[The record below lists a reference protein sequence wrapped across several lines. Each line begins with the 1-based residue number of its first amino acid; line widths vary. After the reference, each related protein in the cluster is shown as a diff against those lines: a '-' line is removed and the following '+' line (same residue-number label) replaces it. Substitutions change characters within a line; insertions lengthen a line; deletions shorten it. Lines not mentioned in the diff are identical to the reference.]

1 MYRPLNERRTAND
14 VEAGT
19 LRAGGAEKHAAQP
32 VSTEQTRVAFE
43 NSLVRVEW
51 NVVRNTATLAE
62 SAALRIAPIDDS
74 RHVAVIVPVLTDGRL
89 LLLGRYRYA
98 VARWSI
104 EFPRYWGQSSDGGWR
119 QYAEEQLL
127 KDTGLKAG
135 HMRLLGAVQADP
147 SLIAIS
153 TIVILADQCSGPL
166 SKPPDPDELISGSVV
181 LDEVALDE
189 QIRQGEIICG
199 TTLAALCLYRAQASA

>member
-1 MYRPLNERRTAND
+1 MYHPLNDRRLTSER
-14 VEAGT
+14 GT
-19 LRAGGAEKHAAQP
+19 RAPRAGGAEPSSSQP
-32 VSTEQTRVAFE
+32 LATEQTRVAFI
-43 NSLVRVEW
+43 NSLLRIEW
-51 NVVRNTATLAE
+51 NVIRNTATLAE
-62 SAALRIAPIDDS
+62 SAALRIAPVDDS
-74 RHVAVIVPVLTDGRL
+74 RHVAVIVPVLADGRF

-98 VARWSI
+98 VVRWSI

-119 QYAEEQLL
+119 QQAEEQLL

-135 HMRLLGAVQADP
+135 RMRLLGAVQSDP

-153 TIVILADQCSGPL
+153 TVVILADGCTGPL

-181 LDEVALDE
+181 LEEDAIDE

-199 TTLAALCLYRAQASA
+199 TTLAALCLYRARSTA

>member
-1 MYRPLNERRTAND
+1 MYRPLKDRRFPRD
-14 VEAGT
+14 GSSHE
-19 LRAGGAEKHAAQP
+19 LRAGGMQPPATQP
-32 VSTEQTRVAFE
+32 VATEQTRVAFE
-43 NSLVRVEW
+43 NSLLRIEW

-62 SAALRIAPIDDS
+62 SAALRIAPADDS
-74 RHVAVIVPVLTDGRL
+74 RHVVVIVPVLSDGRL

-119 QYAEEQLL
+119 QQAEEQLL

-135 HMRLLGAVQADP
+135 RMRLLGAVQSDP

-153 TIVILADQCSGPL
+153 TIVILADHCTGPL
-166 SKPPDPDELISGSVV
+166 SKPPDPDELISGSVA
-181 LDEVALDE
+181 LEEEALDE

-199 TTLAALCLYRAQASA
+199 TTLAGLCLYRAQVTA